1 MLEFSKRRRMQIVEQ
16 IEPPKDRVSS
26 VERRKKAENM
36 YNNFVQTMS
45 NFNAPSIQ
53 SSNNSSVNKT
63 TDFKELK
70 KVQKNTNK

>member
-16 IEPPKDRVSS
+16 IEAKKDRLTS
-26 VERRKKAENM
+26 VERRKKAEDV

-45 NFNAPSIQ
+45 NFNAPHIQ

-63 TDFKELK
+63 TDFK
-70 KVQKNTNK
+70 